1 MAIFHINEKEINM
14 VFSSIPFLYYFLP
27 IVLCIYFIVPSKL
40 KNIVLL
46 LSSLFFYYWGEKVYT
61 IVMIAMAL
69 SGYVHGLFIDKYR
82 GTKKSKI
89 ALISSII
96 VGLSGLLVFKY
107 ADFAITNVNSIFG
120 SNIGLLN
127 LVLPIGISF
136 YTFQILSYTIDL
148 YNGKAELQ
156 KNPLNFMT
164 YVVLF
169 PQLIAGPIVRYVDV
183 QRELNSRKHS
193 LEMISYGVMRFVI
206 GLSKKVL
213 IADRMSEFCNVFRN
227 QSQAVAFNSSIEVSV
242 LFVWLY
248 AIAYGLFIFFDF
260 SGYSDMAIGLGKIF
274 GFNFLENFNYPY
286 ISKSITEFWRRWHIS
301 LGSWFRD
308 YIYIPL
314 GGNRVAKWKWFRNIF
329 VVWALTGFWH
339 GAKWAFIA
347 WGLMFG
353 ILLMIEKLFLGK
365 WLEKLPSIFSRIY
378 VIFFILISWIIFDAG
393 MGAGITG
400 NLTIAFERIKMML
413 GFGNIPFITADTIYY
428 LRSYLV
434 MFIIAI
440 IASTPLVKILVNKI
454 KENNIGRK
462 IINVLTP
469 ITCGVLLIVVTAFLV
484 DGSFSPFIYFSF

>member
-1 MAIFHINEKEINM
+1 M

-156 KNPLNFMT
+156 KDPLNFMT

>member
-1 MAIFHINEKEINM
+1 M

-193 LEMISYGVMRFVI
+193 LEMISYGAMRFVI

-413 GFGNIPFITADTIYY
+413 GFGNIPLVTADTLYY

>member
-1 MAIFHINEKEINM
+1 
-14 VFSSIPFLYYFLP
+14 
-27 IVLCIYFIVPSKL
+27 
-40 KNIVLL
+40 
-46 LSSLFFYYWGEKVYT
+46 
-61 IVMIAMAL
+61 MIAMAL

>member
-1 MAIFHINEKEINM
+1 M

-107 ADFAITNVNSIFG
+107 ADFAITNVNSIFD

-193 LEMISYGVMRFVI
+193 LEMISYGAMRFVI

-413 GFGNIPFITADTIYY
+413 GFGNIPLVTADTLYY

>member
-1 MAIFHINEKEINM
+1 M

-61 IVMIAMAL
+61 IVMIVMAL

-193 LEMISYGVMRFVI
+193 LEMISYGAMRFVI

>member
-1 MAIFHINEKEINM
+1 M

-27 IVLCIYFIVPSKL
+27 IVLGIYFIVPSKF

-69 SGYVHGLFIDKYR
+69 SGYVHGIFIDKYR

-107 ADFAITNVNSIFG
+107 ADFAITNVNSVLGTEIK
-120 SNIGLLN
+120 LLN
-127 LVLPIGISF
+127 LILPIGISF

-193 LEMISYGVMRFVI
+193 LEMISYGAMRFVI

-301 LGSWFRD
+301 LGTWFRD

-400 NLTIAFERIKMML
+400 NLGIAFERIKMML
-413 GFGNIPFITADTIYY
+413 GFGNIPLVTADTLYY

-440 IASTPLVKILVNKI
+440 IASNPIAKILINKI

-469 ITCGVLLIVVTAFLV
+469 ITCGGLLIVVTAFLV

>member
-1 MAIFHINEKEINM
+1 M

-96 VGLSGLLVFKY
+96 IGLSGLLVFKY
-107 ADFAITNVNSIFG
+107 ADFAITNVNSLFG
-120 SNIGLLN
+120 ANIGLLN

-156 KNPLNFMT
+156 KNPINFMT

-193 LEMISYGVMRFVI
+193 LEMISYGIWRFVI

-353 ILLMIEKLFLGK
+353 IILMIEKLFLGK

-400 NLTIAFERIKMML
+400 NLAIAFERIKMML
-413 GFGNIPFITADTIYY
+413 GFGNIPLVTADTLYY

-434 MFIIAI
+434 IFIIAI
-440 IASTPLVKILVNKI
+440 IASTPLAKILINKI
-454 KENNIGRK
+454 KEKNIGRK

>member
-1 MAIFHINEKEINM
+1 
-14 VFSSIPFLYYFLP
+14 
-27 IVLCIYFIVPSKL
+27 
-40 KNIVLL
+40 
-46 LSSLFFYYWGEKVYT
+46 
-61 IVMIAMAL
+61 MIAMAL
-69 SGYVHGLFIDKYR
+69 SGYVHGIFIDKYR

-107 ADFAITNVNSIFG
+107 ADFAITNVNSVLGTEIK
-120 SNIGLLN
+120 LLN
-127 LVLPIGISF
+127 LILPIGISF

-193 LEMISYGVMRFVI
+193 LEMISYGAKRFVI

-274 GFNFLENFNYPY
+274 GFNFFLTSLTVF
-286 ISKSITEFWRRWHIS
+286 IS
-301 LGSWFRD
+301 
-308 YIYIPL
+308 
-314 GGNRVAKWKWFRNIF
+314 
-329 VVWALTGFWH
+329 
-339 GAKWAFIA
+339 
-347 WGLMFG
+347 
-353 ILLMIEKLFLGK
+353 
-365 WLEKLPSIFSRIY
+365 
-378 VIFFILISWIIFDAG
+378 
-393 MGAGITG
+393 
-400 NLTIAFERIKMML
+400 
-413 GFGNIPFITADTIYY
+413 
-428 LRSYLV
+428 
-434 MFIIAI
+434 
-440 IASTPLVKILVNKI
+440 
-454 KENNIGRK
+454 
-462 IINVLTP
+462 
-469 ITCGVLLIVVTAFLV
+469 
-484 DGSFSPFIYFSF
+484 

>member
-1 MAIFHINEKEINM
+1 M